1 VLAADDGRASAE
13 RGQQPTGVEHLRV
26 CWVPG
31 APADVPFITI
41 TFANAQRASTVYI
54 RPSSSFGSLFFF
66 FPFCF
71 VFLLFSADRL
81 LFFWSVF
88 SCSRLLGG
96 GRLFC
101 FLDRKK
107 KKKKKTKQFIPL
119 QLVIII
125 NNGEKTIWSALGLPF
140 GLPAH
145 FSSIESNNAKN
156 EV

>member
-1 VLAADDGRASAE
+1 
-13 RGQQPTGVEHLRV
+13 
-26 CWVPG
+26 
-31 APADVPFITI
+31 
-41 TFANAQRASTVYI
+41 
-54 RPSSSFGSLFFF
+54 
-66 FPFCF
+66 
-71 VFLLFSADRL
+71 
-81 LFFWSVF
+81 
-88 SCSRLLGG
+88 LLGG

-145 FSSIESNNAKN
+145 FSSIESNNA
-156 EV
+156 